1 MGTISDKLAYL
12 AESKEQIRQAIE
24 GMGVSVPSNTPFRQ
38 YGEKVKE
45 IENMTEKWE
54 KVASKKQYDE
64 WHLKTEYGTFV
75 KLVSTEII
83 GYTNQAQMTGFSSAS
98 QTFNIEL
105 PELHLDDTTYTI
117 FSSVFGAYVLVTA
130 TCRIEKTTAK
140 IEIGWLNPTSGTS
153 YTPRNSGTVQIGN
166 IICEYFVSK

>member
-1 MGTISDKLAYL
+1 MGTIAEKLAYMV
-12 AESKEQIRQAIE
+12 ESKEQMRRAIE
-24 GMGVSVPSNTPFRQ
+24 GMGVSVPNNTPFRQ

-75 KLVSTEII
+75 KLVSTKII
-83 GYTNQAQMTGFSSAS
+83 GYANQVQMSKFTSAS
-98 QTFNIEL
+98 QTFDIEL
-105 PELHLDDTTYTI
+105 PELHLDDTAYTI
-117 FSSVFGAYVLVTA
+117 FSSVFGGYVLITA

-140 IEIGWLNPTSGTS
+140 IEIGWLNPTSNTS
-153 YTPRNSGTVQIGN
+153 YTPSNSGMVQIGN